1 MLAINP
7 RNADYWHNKA
17 LSEDILGRRREAVNH
32 YRKYLELAPPQAAK
46 EIAFA
51 RQRIQELERAL

>member
-1 MLAINP
+1 VLAINP